1 MKEIEVG
8 SICLARAGRDK
19 GKYFIVSEVLE
30 GGYVSI
36 VDGKTRKL
44 SKPKRKKRMHLRPAG
59 AASGELVQALKAG
72 IAQDARVR
80 EALATV
86 KES

>member
-44 SKPKRKKRMHLRPAG
+44 SKPKRKKRMRPAG
-59 AASGELVQALKAG
+59 AAPGELVQALKAG

>member
-1 MKEIEVG
+1 MKEFEVG

-44 SKPKRKKRMHLRPAG
+44 SKHKRKK
-59 AASGELVQALKAG
+59 
-72 IAQDARVR
+72 
-80 EALATV
+80 
-86 KES
+86 